1 MERVTDLSNSLL
13 SAICKLYPLTILHTI
28 LMAPAKLTKLQKYIM
43 DLFILLWHYDHMI
56 NSILLIFLGTLS
68 IAVTFNTETLFTVDA
83 QPSIENSSNLT
94 YPNNPTLT
102 LGERL
107 NETGEQESNS
117 NESDSNLGL
126 I

>member
-1 MERVTDLSNSLL
+1 
-13 SAICKLYPLTILHTI
+13 
-28 LMAPAKLTKLQKYIM
+28 
-43 DLFILLWHYDHMI
+43 MI

-68 IAVTFNTETLFTVDA
+68 IVISVNTETLFTVDA
-83 QPSIENSSNLT
+83 QPLLENSSNLT

-102 LGERL
+102 IGDRL
-107 NETGEQESNS
+107 NGTGEQENNS

>member
-1 MERVTDLSNSLL
+1 
-13 SAICKLYPLTILHTI
+13 
-28 LMAPAKLTKLQKYIM
+28 
-43 DLFILLWHYDHMI
+43 MI
-56 NSILLIFLGTLS
+56 NSILLILFLGSFS

-102 LGERL
+102 LGEKLTKRVSR
-107 NETGEQESNS
+107 EDKS

>member
-1 MERVTDLSNSLL
+1 
-13 SAICKLYPLTILHTI
+13 
-28 LMAPAKLTKLQKYIM
+28 
-43 DLFILLWHYDHMI
+43 MI

-68 IAVTFNTETLFTVDA
+68 IAVSFNTETLFTVDA
-83 QPSIENSSNLT
+83 QPLLENSSNLT

-102 LGERL
+102 IGDRL
-107 NETGEQESNS
+107 NGTGEQENNS

>member
-1 MERVTDLSNSLL
+1 
-13 SAICKLYPLTILHTI
+13 
-28 LMAPAKLTKLQKYIM
+28 
-43 DLFILLWHYDHMI
+43 MI

-68 IAVTFNTETLFTVDA
+68 IAVSFNTETLFTVDA
-83 QPSIENSSNLT
+83 QPLIENSSNLT

-102 LGERL
+102 IGDRL
-107 NETGEQESNS
+107 NGTAEQENNS

>member
-1 MERVTDLSNSLL
+1 
-13 SAICKLYPLTILHTI
+13 
-28 LMAPAKLTKLQKYIM
+28 
-43 DLFILLWHYDHMI
+43 MI

-68 IAVTFNTETLFTVDA
+68 IAVSFTTETLFTVNA
-83 QPSIENSSNLT
+83 QPLLENSSNLT
-94 YPNNPTLT
+94 YPNNPALT

-107 NETGEQESNS
+107 NGTAEQENNS

>member
-1 MERVTDLSNSLL
+1 
-13 SAICKLYPLTILHTI
+13 
-28 LMAPAKLTKLQKYIM
+28 MAPAKLTKLQKYIM

-68 IAVTFNTETLFTVDA
+68 IAVTFNTDTLFTVDA

-107 NETGEQESNS
+107 NETGVQESNS

>member
-1 MERVTDLSNSLL
+1 M
-13 SAICKLYPLTILHTI
+13 
-28 LMAPAKLTKLQKYIM
+28 
-43 DLFILLWHYDHMI
+43 F

-68 IAVTFNTETLFTVDA
+68 IAVSFNTETLFTVDA
-83 QPSIENSSNLT
+83 QPLLENSSNLT

-102 LGERL
+102 IGDRL
-107 NETGEQESNS
+107 NGTGEQENNS